1 MKASIQ
7 ASCHCGAV
15 QLEIQTAPDALTD
28 CNCSIC
34 RRYGALWAYYSPG
47 QVRITP
53 AAGATDFYIWGDRSI
68 EFHRCKTCGCIT
80 HWAPIDRNSDRMG
93 INARLLDPGILR
105 PLRIRKLDGAVT
117 GKYLR

>member
-1 MKASIQ
+1 MNTTID

-15 QLEIQTAPDALTD
+15 HLEVEMPPEALTD

-34 RRYGALWAYYSPG
+34 RRYGVLWAYYLPKE
-47 QVRITP
+47 VRIVP
-53 AAGATDFYIWGDRSI
+53 AAGATDTYFWGDRSI
-68 EFHRCKTCGCIT
+68 EFHRCKTCGCVT
-80 HWAPIDRNSDRMG
+80 HWAAIDAQSDRMG
-93 INARLLDPGILR
+93 INARLMHPDVLR

>member
-1 MKASIQ
+1 MKTTID

-15 QLEIQTAPDALTD
+15 HLEISDPPEALTD

-34 RRYGALWAYYSPG
+34 RRYGALWAYYSPR
-47 QVRITP
+47 QVRMVPT
-53 AAGATDFYIWGDRSI
+53 AGATDAYTWGERRI
-68 EFHRCKTCGCIT
+68 QFHRCKTCGCVT
-80 HWAPIDRNSDRMG
+80 HWAASDPASDRMG
-93 INARLLDPGILR
+93 VNARLMNPEILR